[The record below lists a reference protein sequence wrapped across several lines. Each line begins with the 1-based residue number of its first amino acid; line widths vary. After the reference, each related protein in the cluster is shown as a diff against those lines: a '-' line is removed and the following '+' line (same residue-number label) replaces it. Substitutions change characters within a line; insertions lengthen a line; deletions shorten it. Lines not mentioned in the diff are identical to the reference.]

1 MQPQF
6 NKRYN
11 WIHEPWNVMVYLGKR
26 GAWHQFA
33 LADKPTVIWCE
44 ALTSDLRAIEETK
57 D

>member
-1 MQPQF
+1 MQLQF

-26 GAWHQFA
+26 GACHQFA
-33 LADKPTVIWCE
+33 LVNNPTAVWCE
-44 ALTSDLRAIEETK
+44 ALTSDLQAIEETK